1 MIICYVFYCNH
12 NLIIQYSNRH
22 LFLYY
27 HLEFSYHNMCLLS
40 GYQAIR
46 YQQNL
51 ISVPLGLNQ
60 STSLFFELPILRSS
74 YLHDTN
80 LVHPYQRTVNWVLH
94 PWAEKNWR
102 ILDWVSDFLNLYLKK
117 TERNVHSKIKMTNYE
132 KIQSKSDQNMAPT
145 VPTLTYRYYLGRYLL
160 SLNW

>member
-80 LVHPYQRTVNWVLH
+80 LVRPYQRTVNWVLH

-117 TERNVHSKIKMTNYE
+117 KNREKRPFKNKNDKLRENSKQKWPKHGTYSTYTDL
-132 KIQSKSDQNMAPT
+132 QVLPRSVPLKS
-145 VPTLTYRYYLGRYLL
+145 
-160 SLNW
+160 